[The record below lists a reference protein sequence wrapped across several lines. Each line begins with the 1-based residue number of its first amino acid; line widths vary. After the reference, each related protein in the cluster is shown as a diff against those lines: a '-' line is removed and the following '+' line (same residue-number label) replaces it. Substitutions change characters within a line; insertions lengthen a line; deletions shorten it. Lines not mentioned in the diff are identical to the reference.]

1 VVHKKS
7 GGASASAR
15 TSKVK
20 KIKDGDL
27 DDVKVCHSFV
37 YIFFSILETPP
48 IPLNRAGLFLYI
60 LCCHVFAKL
69 FVHLIMG

>member
-7 GGASASAR
+7 EGASASAR

-37 YIFFSILETPP
+37 YIFLDLGDPQPHSTERGYSFVYCVVMYLLSY
-48 IPLNRAGLFLYI
+48 LFT
-60 LCCHVFAKL
+60 
-69 FVHLIMG
+69 

>member
-37 YIFFSILETPP
+37 YIYFSILETPNP
-48 IPLNRAGLFLYI
+48 TQPSGAIPLYI
-60 LCCHVFAKL
+60 VLSCIC
-69 FVHLIMG
+69 